1 MVFGH
6 TLDGILTME
15 ARGSAAVVAYWT
27 VRGFTTPL
35 FLMVS
40 GWAAATAI
48 SRGRARGLEVPR
60 GRIGRVILLLAVGYC
75 LRWPGWGLDRLIAGD
90 QEVWAHLLAFDA
102 LHTIAISLLAASL
115 VFALPWRSREKAAL
129 FLVLAVLSVSLGMRP
144 PTPLP
149 VLPRDLPNS
158 PALLALVQA
167 VGGSSPFSLFP
178 WSAYFFVGGALGLLL
193 RPDRRSA
200 LWMAATGALL
210 AISNLWTVVGEMP
223 LGHPVLFLC
232 RTGAVLL
239 LLAALTLVP
248 ASIAARAGPLGRA
261 SLGVYAIHVPIVY
274 GWSNQLGLVDRVG
287 QRLSL
292 PVSLAVAALVLAVS
306 LTLLRGGQALWR
318 SLSGA
323 LRRRRPLV
331 GGKRGLPMSGPITRR
346 TTSPRASTTPWPG
359 SWFQRKQASSWRISS
374 WRGSGP
380 WLRSCV
386 RRALIAP
393 ASWLP
398 PCKPA
403 PPLPSSSP
411 GRGTPRTSW
420 RRSRS
425 RASDST

>member
-1 MVFGH
+1 
-6 TLDGILTME
+6 
-15 ARGSAAVVAYWT
+15 
-27 VRGFTTPL
+27 
-35 FLMVS
+35 
-40 GWAAATAI
+40 
-48 SRGRARGLEVPR
+48 
-60 GRIGRVILLLAVGYC
+60 
-75 LRWPGWGLDRLIAGD
+75 
-90 QEVWAHLLAFDA
+90 VWAHLLAFDA

-129 FLVLAVLSVSLGMRP
+129 FLALAVLSVSLGMRP

-167 VGGSSPFSLFP
+167 VGGTSPFSLFP
-178 WSAYFFVGGALGLLL
+178 WSAYFFVGSALGLLL

-210 AISNLWTVVGEMP
+210 AISNLWTGVGEMP

-248 ASIAARAGPLGRA
+248 ASIAARAEPLGRA

-292 PVSLAVAALVLAVS
+292 PVSLVVAALVLAVS
-306 LTLLRGGQALWR
+306 LTLLRGGQASWR
-318 SLSGA
+318 SLWDA

-331 GGKRGLPMSGPITRR
+331 GGKKGLPAHVNHAP
-346 TTSPRASTTPWPG
+346 ST
-359 SWFQRKQASSWRISS
+359 
-374 WRGSGP
+374 
-380 WLRSCV
+380 
-386 RRALIAP
+386 
-393 ASWLP
+393 
-398 PCKPA
+398 
-403 PPLPSSSP
+403 
-411 GRGTPRTSW
+411 
-420 RRSRS
+420 
-425 RASDST
+425 